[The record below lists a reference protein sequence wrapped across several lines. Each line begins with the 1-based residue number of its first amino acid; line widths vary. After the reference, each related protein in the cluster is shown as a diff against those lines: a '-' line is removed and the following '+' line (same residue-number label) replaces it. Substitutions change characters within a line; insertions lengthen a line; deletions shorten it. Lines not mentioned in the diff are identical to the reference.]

1 MGKSVQ
7 PLLAGV
13 VTALVGFASSFA
25 VVLAG
30 LRAVGADDRQA
41 ASGLFALCV
50 GIGVTAILLSVRR
63 RMPITIAWSTPGAAL
78 LVSTGPVAG
87 GFAAAE
93 GAFLVAGVLI
103 VAAALFPV
111 LSRWITAIPAPIASA
126 MLAGVLLELCL
137 APAHAVVQVPWLAV
151 PVVLVWAVLYRF
163 ARAWA
168 VPGALVAAIAAIALA
183 GTDRPLSGGLWPEPV
198 LTAPTFTVSALI
210 SIALPLFLVTMAAQN
225 IPGIAVLAGFG
236 YHPPIRPLLAA
247 TGVASV
253 GASLFGGHALN
264 LAAISAALAAGPE
277 GGPDPER
284 RWIASATA
292 GVGMIGLGL
301 AGGLAMAL
309 VTVSPPILI
318 EAVAGLA
325 LLGAFASALV
335 AAVTPV
341 EGRDAAIVTLV
352 VTASGMNLF
361 GVGAAFW
368 GLIAGGLMYLLQRRR
383 SRPRGGPAVVVEAE
397 PKAVAEPVG
406 S

>member
-1 MGKSVQ
+1 MM
-7 PLLAGV
+7 AGI

-30 LRAVGADDRQA
+30 LRAMGADDRQA
-41 ASGLFALCV
+41 ASGLFAVCL
-50 GIGVTAILLSVRR
+50 GIGITAIALSLRY

-78 LVSTGPVAG
+78 LVTTGSVAG

-93 GAFLVAGVLI
+93 GAFLVAGLLI
-103 VAAALFPV
+103 VLAALFPV
-111 LSRWITAIPAPIASA
+111 LSRWITAIPGPIASA

-137 APAHAVVQVPWLAV
+137 APAHAIVQVPRLAV
-151 PVVLVWAVLYRF
+151 PVVLVWAVLYRV

-168 VPGALVAAIAAIALA
+168 VPAALVAAIAAIAIS
-183 GTDRPLSGGLWPEPV
+183 GTDHPLSGGLWPEPV
-198 LTAPTFTVSALI
+198 FTMPTFTVPALV
-210 SIALPLFLVTMAAQN
+210 SVAVPLFLVTMAAQN

-236 YHPPIRPLLAA
+236 YHPPVRPLLAA
-247 TGVASV
+247 TGAMSM

-277 GGPDPER
+277 GGPDPRR
-284 RWIASATA
+284 RWIASTTA
-292 GVGMIGLGL
+292 GAGMIGLGL
-301 AGGLAMAL
+301 AGGLAMTL

-335 AAVTPV
+335 AAVTSA

-361 GVGAAFW
+361 GIGAAFW
-368 GLIAGGLMYLLQRRR
+368 GLVAGLLMHLLHRPRRR
-383 SRPRGGPAVVVEAE
+383 PASTTVERVEIEA
-397 PKAVAEPVG
+397 AEPVAR
-406 S
+406 